1 MNKFQFNPPTGLLDT
16 SAYPTNPNTEAEARG
31 QVQAG
36 MNQIRDYIN
45 SVIYENVATQ
55 KKFPLALSSSV
66 VQIPEY
72 SNYICL
78 SGNNIVTISI
88 GVRYRIADSNG
99 LTHNITL
106 MTLPSEVR
114 PSKAMSIPS
123 AFIYRMGSH
132 GNAIGYLYI
141 DSSGKISVNL
151 MGDMTAFNQ
160 VNFTISYVKE

>member
-45 SVIYENVATQ
+45 STIYENLATQ
-55 KKFPLALSSSV
+55 KKFPLALGSSIV
-66 VQIPEY
+66 EIPEY
-72 SNYICL
+72 SNYIYL
-78 SGNNIVTISI
+78 SGNNTVTISV
-88 GVRYRIADSNG
+88 GVRYRVANSNG
-99 LTHNITL
+99 LVHNTTI
-106 MTLPSEVR
+106 MTLPAEVR
-114 PSKAMSIPS
+114 PSKAMTIPA
-123 AFIYRMGSH
+123 AFIYRVGSY

-141 DSSGKISVNL
+141 DPDGKVSVNL
-151 MGDMTAFNQ
+151 IGDMTAFNQ